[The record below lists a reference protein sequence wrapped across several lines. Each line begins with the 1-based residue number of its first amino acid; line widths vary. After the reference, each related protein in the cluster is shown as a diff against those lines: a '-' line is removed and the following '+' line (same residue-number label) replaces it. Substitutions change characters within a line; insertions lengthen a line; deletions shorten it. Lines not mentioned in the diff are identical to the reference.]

1 MSFIGEGEIPYP
13 QLRNADIADPEAVYT
28 RILRDIDTLYKKAEL
43 VHADLS
49 EFNILYGDKPYLIDM
64 GQSVTRDHPRAL
76 PFLMRD
82 IRNINRFFSSRCDVQ
97 SDIKIF
103 NAVTGLNERE
113 P

>member
-1 MSFIGEGEIPYP
+1 MS
-13 QLRNADIADPEAVYT
+13 NW
-28 RILRDIDTLYKKAEL
+28 RILQEIYTQITDIIDILYKKAEL

-82 IRNINRFFSSRCDVQ
+82 IRNINRYFKNRCDVRT
-97 SDIKIF
+97 DVELF
-103 NAVTGLNERE
+103 NAVTGLNEPE